1 MTGMIGY
8 NGETAVGMNN
18 PEPKM
23 VNPTVTEHLE
33 AKKAALER
41 QLADVTGALDA
52 LKKNPEVEAA
62 FNAVQKALY

>member
-1 MTGMIGY
+1 MRGMIGY
-8 NGETAVGMNN
+8 GPNTVEKM
-18 PEPKM
+18 PEAMM